1 MIMEQWRDIMG
12 AAPAGLEWMEYF
24 LCACAA
30 LIVIS
35 RQLFSAL
42 LSWALEI
49 WDLILMYDVF
59 TWVLAAYI
67 VRKALIF
74 FNIIKP

>member
-1 MIMEQWRDIMG
+1 MIE
-12 AAPAGLEWMEYF
+12 
-24 LCACAA
+24 
-30 LIVIS
+30 VS

-74 FNIIKP
+74 FNIIKPR